1 MLVQPTTIAQ
11 AQAAGSP
18 YFWDNGQKK
27 LAITAEQLAAFKA
40 GGQYDPAGGSA
51 LTQWANIQNQPQM
64 DLEPRLD
71 IPRQAPPSTP
81 GYIDK
86 MPERAPPPEWG
97 YIDKMPEPRRE
108 PSDYMQAGQ
117 LREDQRR
124 AAPPIGAYPSQQY
137 EPTDI
142 GWKGR
147 YNNWFRENVQVPV
160 SENTPRGMWEFMQE
174 NPTLNQAIGAG
185 AKAIG
190 RKIGGILPQAE
201 GRQTR
206 AADRPVREGRV
217 APVSYSQVAVDKIA
231 DWEGFREKPYMDA
244 GSLRIGYGR
253 KAKKGE
259 TTTSGEERG
268 KLMTKVHINAPI
280 NFRQGKLVVCTDI
293 HTSKHILPLCN

>member
-18 YFWDNGQKK
+18 YFWDNGKKK
-27 LAITAEQLAAFKA
+27 LAVTAEQLAAFK
-40 GGQYDPAGGSA
+40 GGAQYDPAGGSA
-51 LTQWANIQNQPQM
+51 LTQWANINTQPQAPQMDLQPRLDIQPQM
-64 DLEPRLD
+64 DLQPRLD
-71 IPRQAPPSTP
+71 IPRQVT
-81 GYIDK
+81 G
-86 MPERAPPPEWG
+86 G
-97 YIDKMPEPRRE
+97 RE

-117 LREDQRR
+117 LREEQRR

-142 GWKGR
+142 GWKGK

-185 AKAIG
+185 AQAIG

-217 APVSYSQVAVDKIA
+217 APVSYSQVALDKIA

-253 KAKKGE
+253 KA
-259 TTTSGEERG
+259 
-268 KLMTKVHINAPI
+268 
-280 NFRQGKLVVCTDI
+280 
-293 HTSKHILPLCN
+293 